1 MAAIKVEKIYGP
13 ARREILKGLLAFNKR
28 ALGNWNFKPLSITL
42 RHRGAIVGGLYGETY
57 LNWMYISL
65 FWLADEFRGKGFGSK
80 IMQTAEK
87 EARKRGVKNV
97 FVDSFSFQAPG
108 FYKKLGYR
116 EFGKLKD
123 FPAGHSRSFLTKA
136 L

>member
-1 MAAIKVEKIYGP
+1 MAAIKVERIHGP

-28 ALGNWNFKPLSITL
+28 ALGNWNFKPLSVTL
-42 RHRGAIVGGLYGETY
+42 RQRGAIVGGLYAETY

-87 EARKRGVKNV
+87 EARKRGVKNA

-116 EFGKLKD
+116 EFGRLD
-123 FPAGHSRSFLTKA
+123 DYPPGHYRAWMTKA

>member
-1 MAAIKVEKIYGP
+1 MAAIKVEKIHGP

-28 ALGNWNFKPLSITL
+28 ARGNWNFKPLSITL

-80 IMQTAEK
+80 IMRMAEK
-87 EARKRGVKNV
+87 EARKRGARNA

>member
-1 MAAIKVEKIYGP
+1 MAAIKVEKIHGP

-28 ALGNWNFKPLSITL
+28 ALGKFDFKPLSITL

-57 LNWMYISL
+57 LNWMFISL

-80 IMQTAEK
+80 IMQAAEK
-87 EARKRGVKNV
+87 EARKRGVKNAY
-97 FVDSFSFQAPG
+97 VDTFSFQAPD
-108 FYKKLGYR
+108 FYLKQGYR
-116 EFGKLKD
+116 EFGRLD
-123 FPAGHSRSFLTKA
+123 EFPAGHHRSWLTKA

>member
-1 MAAIKVEKIYGP
+1 MAEVKVEKIYGP
-13 ARREILKGLLAFNKR
+13 AKREIIKGLLAFNKR
-28 ALGNWNFKPLSITL
+28 ALGSWNFKPMAVTL
-42 RHRGAIVGGLYGETY
+42 RHRGAIVGGLYAETY

-65 FWLADEFRGKGFGSK
+65 FWLADDFRGKGFGSK
-80 IMQTAEK
+80 IMQKAEK
-87 EARKRGVKNV
+87 EARKRGVKNA
-97 FVDSFSFQAPG
+97 FVDTFSFQAPG

-123 FPAGHSRSFLTKA
+123 FPAGHSRSWLTKA

>member
-87 EARKRGVKNV
+87 EARKRGVKNA

>member
-1 MAAIKVEKIYGP
+1 MAAIKLEKIHGP
-13 ARREILKGLLAFNKR
+13 ARREIIKGLLAFNKR

-42 RHRGAIVGGLYGETY
+42 RHRGAIVGGLYAETY

-80 IMQTAEK
+80 IMRMAEK
-87 EARKRGVKNV
+87 EARKRGARNA

>member
-1 MAAIKVEKIYGP
+1 MAEIKVEKIHGP

-28 ALGNWNFKPLSITL
+28 ALGNWHFKPLSVTL

-87 EARKRGVKNV
+87 EARKRGVKNA

-123 FPAGHSRSFLTKA
+123 FPAGHTRSFLTKA